1 MTAKIERIKK
11 MKITSEKKD
20 NYKIR
25 NFKNENWN
33 WPLNKKDNLKIKNLD
48 PSKILLLWVVGGLE
62 EF

>member
-1 MTAKIERIKK
+1 
-11 MKITSEKKD
+11 MKIASEKKD